1 MRRWFSALVIGLV
14 ALAAQAGCH
23 GDANSSAPAP
33 ARVPGPYERR
43 MDDRPEAMNRP
54 VGRDDLPPPPFNDVP
69 LVSQEAPETARY
81 VDAYNRVGRPRLLV
95 WVTQRP
101 GPGRYDEA
109 AARDIDYAAMES
121 ILTDWLAA
129 GGRVAVIS
137 PTAARQTLDAEEV
150 RDLDSGHPGRR
161 REISDRLRADVL
173 ILVQAQ
179 PTRQSSDGP
188 MLRLVADA
196 TNLQGVESIGR
207 AVVDV
212 PPPLDKPKINDY
224 TRFVARKL
232 MDGMASSWNQFGGAP
247 PPPDAGNPPPATQP
261 APIDPNR

>member
-1 MRRWFSALVIGLV
+1 
-14 ALAAQAGCH
+14 
-23 GDANSSAPAP
+23 
-33 ARVPGPYERR
+33 
-43 MDDRPEAMNRP
+43 MDDRVDAMNRP
-54 VGRDDLPPPPFNDVP
+54 DARDDLPSPPFNDVP

-101 GPGRYDEA
+101 GWGRYDEA
-109 AARDIDYAAMES
+109 AARDIDYAAMENV
-121 ILTDWLAA
+121 LTDWLAA
-129 GGRVAVIS
+129 GGKVAVIS
-137 PTAARQTLDAEEV
+137 PVAARQTLDAQQV
-150 RDLDSGHPGRR
+150 RDLDSGHPARPQ
-161 REISDRLRADVL
+161 EISDRLRADVL
-173 ILVQAQ
+173 VLIEAQ

-196 TNLQGVESIGR
+196 TNLRGVESIGR

-212 PPPLDKPKINDY
+212 PPPLDKPRINDY

-247 PPPDAGNPPPATQP
+247 PPPPPDAGNAPPPATQP
-261 APIDPNR
+261 APGATEPNR